1 MPLGDALQGLV
12 TLTAVV
18 IGSLLAKTVFRRCN
32 QPTVLGP
39 IVFGLL
45 IGTIVASCNSQSV
58 RIVLPSTS
66 KFLVESVGTAGL
78 LLLMFAVGIELR
90 THHQST
96 EQRPRQW
103 QLGAAAVFPIALCAA
118 AALPFAHQLTGS
130 KGNAFSAWVFVGV
143 ALGVTAVPVLVLVI
157 QDIKITS
164 SPVARAAVRI
174 AVITDGLAWA
184 LVTILLILT
193 AKHGATTT
201 ELGIGVALLAIVV
214 LIAPLIINRHQMFE
228 QNSTRAI
235 TMFTCALTGAASTQ
249 ILGLHPAVGAII
261 AGYFFPAALT
271 NAGAN
276 HVLQTVIDL
285 LIPAFFVASALSI
298 PIQTLPDQ
306 LGRHGLLCLVSLTV
320 AAFASKLLAGYAC
333 GRIRG
338 YSRRASSQLGVL
350 LNCRGVTEIAIAS
363 VGYQAHLIGAY
374 AFATLC
380 ALAIL
385 TTMVTAPLFRAF
397 APRETPQHRQSNDG
411 ARRSSVELR
420 RCGHG

>member
-1 MPLGDALQGLV
+1 MPIGDALQGLV
-12 TLTAVV
+12 TLTAVA
-18 IGSLLAKTVFRRCN
+18 IGSLLAKNVFRRCN

-45 IGTIVASCNSQSV
+45 IGAIVASCNSPSV
-58 RIVLPSTS
+58 RIVLPGTS
-66 KFLVESVGTAGL
+66 KFLIESAGTAGL

-90 THHQST
+90 THHQPI

-103 QLGAAAVFPIALCAA
+103 QLGAAAAFPIALCAA
-118 AALPFAHQLTGS
+118 AAWPFAHQLTGA
-130 KGNAFSAWVFVGV
+130 KGNTFSAWAFVGV

-157 QDIKITS
+157 QDLKITPS
-164 SPVARAAVRI
+164 SVARAAMRI

-184 LVTILLILT
+184 LVTLLLILT
-193 AKHGATTT
+193 AKHGTTSAA
-201 ELGIGVALLAIVV
+201 ELGIGACLLAIAV
-214 LIAPLIINRHQMFE
+214 LVSPRIINRYRMFE
-228 QNSTRAI
+228 QNSPRAI

-261 AGYFFPAALT
+261 AGYFFPAALA
-271 NAGAN
+271 NDGAK

-285 LIPAFFVASALSI
+285 LIPAFFVAAALSI
-298 PIQTLPDQ
+298 PLQTLPEQ
-306 LGRHGLLCLVSLTV
+306 LSWHGLVCLVSLTV
-320 AAFASKLLAGYAC
+320 AAFASKLLAGYAF

-338 YSRRASSQLGVL
+338 YSRRASCQLGVL

-385 TTMVTAPLFRAF
+385 TTTVTAPPFRAF
-397 APRETPQHRQSNDG
+397 ALRATPQRRQSNDR
-411 ARRSSVELR
+411 APV
-420 RCGHG
+420 